1 MKHIFQISLLVQLLN
16 VFLLIILPVLVN
28 TILDCHLLSHNGN
41 RGRRRR
47 RRRCFSYNLQD

>member
-1 MKHIFQISLLVQLLN
+1 MSLLVQLLN

-41 RGRRRR
+41 RGRRGR